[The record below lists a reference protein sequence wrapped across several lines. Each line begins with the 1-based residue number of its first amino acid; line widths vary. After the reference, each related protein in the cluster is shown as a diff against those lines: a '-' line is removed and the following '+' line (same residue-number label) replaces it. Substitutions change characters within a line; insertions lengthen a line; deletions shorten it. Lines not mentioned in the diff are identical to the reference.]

1 MRDIAEYGV
10 ESAEL
15 GSAWVSSR
23 IQMNPF
29 MSNSHWYSQFKWVT
43 RNWMI
48 LLKAQGE
55 FKGFSKMV

>member
-29 MSNSHWYSQFKWVT
+29 MSNSHWYSQFK
-43 RNWMI
+43 
-48 LLKAQGE
+48 
-55 FKGFSKMV
+55 